1 MNIYMKI
8 GKRNGKRKKKRNSQ
22 VAGPGGDFGPASA
35 GRRPSRP
42 TEERS
47 GAGGRR
53 GCGPTRQ
60 REEGGNG
67 VERATGGGVRTGRA
81 QSPVW
86 SAVVLRREPDFVTE
100 EWWRGTGEG
109 RGSWG

>member
-67 VERATGGGVRTGRA
+67 VERATGGGCEPVGLNRRCGPRWFFA
-81 QSPVW
+81 GSPI
-86 SAVVLRREPDFVTE
+86 L
-100 EWWRGTGEG
+100 
-109 RGSWG
+109 